1 MLTIRMIMR
10 INKPKRKSEHK
21 NYRADQ
27 LKRNCVIT
35 ADMSA
40 VKKER

>member
-1 MLTIRMIMR
+1 MIMR

-27 LKRNCVIT
+27 LKKIFVFILGFT
-35 ADMSA
+35 AVTNA
-40 VKKER
+40 RCIEG